1 MKKHMYGLG
10 ILALALAM
18 SGVPTASVHAEDAAV
33 TAVSATAEV
42 TNAET
47 VAAPAAVNT
56 DSTARPVDPRILME
70 QKRELLRKQAEQ
82 VRALKEE
89 RRAIMASSSEGAP
102 LDEQALEE
110 LKQKA
115 EQVREESKQQMEQ
128 IREERKQQMELVRE
142 SVKDRL
148 ELLREG
154 TTTPARSVEQLK
166 KMIKERRMEIRGGLA
181 STSPSGRKAF
191 EHAGEV
197 SVAVHALLAS
207 RDLLDGGIGQK
218 VSEIAKSMNDSVAS
232 TTSVEAGIQSRGLFS
247 KILFGGDKRSA
258 EAIAAQVE
266 QNKTRLET
274 LAGLLAE
281 ASTTEEVRATLDA
294 QVQAM
299 QAEQDRLKSVAEKQ
313 SKLWGLFS
321 WRF

>member
-1 MKKHMYGLG
+1 MKKHIYSFGAV
-10 ILALALAM
+10 ALALVM
-18 SGVPTASVHAEDAAV
+18 SGVPAVAFAEDGEQVQGGEIQV
-33 TAVSATAEV
+33 TSVETTV
-42 TNAET
+42 T
-47 VAAPAAVNT
+47 PAAAST
-56 DSTARPVDPRILME
+56 DGTVRPVDSRVLME
-70 QKRELLRKQAEQ
+70 QK
-82 VRALKEE
+82 RALKEE

-102 LDEQALEE
+102 IDKQTREQ

-128 IREERKQQMELVRE
+128 IREERKQQIEQIRE
-142 SVKDRL
+142 TFKDQL

-166 KMIKERRMEIRGGLA
+166 KIIEERRMEIRDGLA
-181 STSPSGRKAF
+181 NTSPSERRVF
-191 EHAGEV
+191 ERASEV

-207 RDLLDGGIGQK
+207 KDLLGGGIGQQ
-218 VSEIAKSMNDSVAS
+218 VSEIAKQMNDSVAT
-232 TTSVEAGIQSRGLFS
+232 TTSVEAGVQARGLFS
-247 KILFGGDKRSA
+247 KLFFGGDKRSA
-258 EAIAAQVE
+258 EIIAAQVE
-266 QNKTRLET
+266 QNKTRLEMLT
-274 LAGLLAE
+274 GLLESAGT
-281 ASTTEEVRATLDA
+281 AEEVKVALDA